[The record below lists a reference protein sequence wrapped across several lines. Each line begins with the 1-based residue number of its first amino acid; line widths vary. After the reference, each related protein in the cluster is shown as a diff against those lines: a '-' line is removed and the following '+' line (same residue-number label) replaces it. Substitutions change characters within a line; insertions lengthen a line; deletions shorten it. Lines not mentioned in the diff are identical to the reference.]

1 MLEQIEKQIIDVRM
15 KNRMNE
21 YIEKILKENGK
32 IKKGNNIIIK
42 NDN

>member
-15 KNRMNE
+15 KNRMKE

-32 IKKGNNIIIK
+32 IKKEINIIIK
-42 NDN
+42 NNN